1 MNEDIKEDEKT
12 KEYPIWTLPNIMTL
26 GRMALLPFIIACMY
40 GGFPWAA
47 LTLYTIAC
55 FTDFL
60 DGYLARRMNAVT
72 PFGTFLDPISDKV
85 FVAAILI
92 VLVDLGPLALLGIIP
107 VLIILTREF
116 LISGLREFLGPKN
129 IKMPVTNLAKW
140 KTTAQMVS
148 LGFLIA
154 APANIVFLITGWLF
168 ITIAAG
174 LTAYTGYVYMRAAWP
189 HMK

>member
-1 MNEDIKEDEKT
+1 MVGRIAHRILVVDDEDEV
-12 KEYPIWTLPNIMTL
+12 
-26 GRMALLPFIIACMY
+26 RA
-40 GGFPWAA
+40 
-47 LTLYTIAC
+47 
-55 FTDFL
+55 
-60 DGYLARRMNAVT
+60 
-72 PFGTFLDPISDKV
+72 
-85 FVAAILI
+85 
-92 VLVDLGPLALLGIIP
+92 
-107 VLIILTREF
+107 
-116 LISGLREFLGPKN
+116 GLREFLGPKN